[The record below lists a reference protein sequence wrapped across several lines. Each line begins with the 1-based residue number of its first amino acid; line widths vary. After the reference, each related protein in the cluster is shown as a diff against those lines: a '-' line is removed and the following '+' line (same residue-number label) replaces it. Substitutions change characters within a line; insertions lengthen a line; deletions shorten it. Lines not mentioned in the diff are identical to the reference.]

1 MARVCQI
8 TGKKGLSGHRV
19 SHANNKSNHVQRPNL
34 QKKRIFVPELN
45 RYVSL
50 TLSAKGLILTDCEG
64 QQFTAFYPGPDS
76 REHLAADLVG
86 LLSQQQPRS

>member
-19 SHANNKSNHVQRPNL
+19 SHANNKSNRVQRPNL

-45 RYVSL
+45 RYVSVK
-50 TLSAKGLILTDCEG
+50 LSAKGLKIVDKK
-64 QQFTAFYPGPDS
+64 GPY
-76 REHLAADLVG
+76 RALKEAG
-86 LLSQQQPRS
+86 LI

>member
-45 RYVSL
+45 RYVSVK
-50 TLSAKGLILTDCEG
+50 LSAKGLKIVDKK
-64 QQFTAFYPGPDS
+64 GPY
-76 REHLAADLVG
+76 RALKEAG
-86 LLSQQQPRS
+86 LI

>member
-19 SHANNKSNHVQRPNL
+19 SHANNKSNRVQRPNL

-45 RYVSL
+45 RYISVK
-50 TLSAKGLILTDCEG
+50 LSAKGLKIVDKK
-64 QQFTAFYPGPDS
+64 GPY
-76 REHLAADLVG
+76 RALKEAG
-86 LLSQQQPRS
+86 LI